1 MSSYMRTLER
11 GKIRSQMEAQKVTKK
26 NKKLSVWWK
35 AYLDEKHNYLEK
47 MKEKGYEMV
56 TRKQY
61 EQRIRRKN
69 NA

>member
-11 GKIRSQMEAQKVTKK
+11 GKIRSQMEAQNVTKK
-26 NKKLSVWWK
+26 NKKLKVWWD
-35 AYLDEKHNYLEK
+35 AYKEEKRKYLEK
-47 MKEKGYEMV
+47 LAERGYVMV

-61 EQRIRRKN
+61 EQKIRRKN

>member
-11 GKIRSQMEAQKVTKK
+11 GKIRSQMEAQNVTKK
-26 NKKLSVWWK
+26 NKKLKVWWK
-35 AYLDEKHNYLEK
+35 AYLDEKHKYLAK

-56 TRKQY
+56 TRRQY